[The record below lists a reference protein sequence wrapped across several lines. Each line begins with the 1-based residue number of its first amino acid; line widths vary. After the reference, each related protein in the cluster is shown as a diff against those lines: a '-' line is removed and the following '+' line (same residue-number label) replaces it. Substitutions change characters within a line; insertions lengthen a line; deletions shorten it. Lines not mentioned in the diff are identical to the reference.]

1 MIHAL
6 CLYKIK
12 ELTHLFFVYII
23 NCDFMI
29 FLVQIWNEQAPYVGL
44 WKNYLSLSKPKDT
57 RNDVI
62 ASIDNITTVCFFI
75 C

>member
-1 MIHAL
+1 
-6 CLYKIK
+6 
-12 ELTHLFFVYII
+12 
-23 NCDFMI
+23 MI

-62 ASIDNITTVCFFI
+62 ASIDNITTVYFFI

>member
-1 MIHAL
+1 
-6 CLYKIK
+6 
-12 ELTHLFFVYII
+12 
-23 NCDFMI
+23 MI

-44 WKNYLSLSKPKDT
+44 WKMSLFKPKLDT

-62 ASIDNITTVCFFI
+62 ASIDNITTVYFFI

>member
-12 ELTHLFFVYII
+12 GPTHLFFVHII
-23 NCDFMI
+23 DCDFMI
-29 FLVQIWNEQAPYVGL
+29 FLVQIWNEFAL

-62 ASIDNITTVCFFI
+62 ASIDNITTVYFFI